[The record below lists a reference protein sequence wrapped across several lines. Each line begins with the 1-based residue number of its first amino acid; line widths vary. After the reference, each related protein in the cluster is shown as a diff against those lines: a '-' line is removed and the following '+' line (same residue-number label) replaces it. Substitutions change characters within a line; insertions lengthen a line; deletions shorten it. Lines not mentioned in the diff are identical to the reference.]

1 MSIHVIRELRSHGHE
16 AYWVGGSVR
25 DRLLGRS
32 VWDWDVATSA
42 RPEEV
47 QRIFDG
53 SRVQGVRFGVCGVK
67 DGDRIVHVATF
78 RSEGRYSDGRRPDSV
93 TYTTDP
99 KADVRRRDFT
109 INGMLFD
116 PVKDEVLD
124 FVGGQRDLDQKL
136 VRTIGDPRQRF
147 SEDWLRM
154 LRAVRFAAALGFSIE
169 SKTKGAIQ
177 ALASNIDGVASE
189 RVRDELSRI
198 LMEGGARR
206 GFELLDETGLLAEL
220 LPEVTE
226 LKGVEQPPNF
236 HPEGDVWTHTLLMLE
251 GLEEPSLALAWGVLL
266 HDIGKPLTFRRTDRI
281 RFHGHVEKG
290 IELAEGICARLR
302 FSNAETERILA
313 LIRNHM
319 KMAVLPRMRP
329 GKQRRFVEQPHF
341 DEHLELH
348 RLDCVASHGRLGKY
362 RFAVEK
368 SKEVA
373 ACEPVVPL
381 LTGHDLM
388 EAGYTPGPVFKEILG
403 LVEELHLDGELGDRE
418 SALGL
423 VRERFPLAPRSGS
436 TTMSSRH

>member
-1 MSIHVIRELRSHGHE
+1 MSIRVIRELRSHGHE

-32 VWDWDVATSA
+32 VWDWDVATGA

-251 GLEEPSLALAWGVLL
+251 GLEDPPLTLAWGVLL

-348 RLDCVASHGRLGKY
+348 RLDCVASHGRLSKY

>member
-1 MSIHVIRELRSHGHE
+1 MSIHVIEKLRSRGYE
-16 AYWVGGSVR
+16 AYWVGGAVR

-47 QRIFDG
+47 QQIFEG
-53 SRVQGVRFGVCGVK
+53 SRIQGVRFGVCGVK

-93 TYTTDP
+93 TYTTVAE
-99 KADVRRRDFT
+99 ADVRRRDFT

-116 PVKDEVLD
+116 PVEEKVLD
-124 FVGGQRDLDQKL
+124 FVGGQRDLERKL
-136 VRTIGDPRQRF
+136 VRTIGEPRQRF

-169 SKTKGAIQ
+169 SETQAAIQ
-177 ALASNIDGVASE
+177 SLASNIGGVAAE

-198 LMEGGARR
+198 LTEGGARR
-206 GFELLDETGLLAEL
+206 GFEMLDETGLLAEL
-220 LPEVTE
+220 LPEVAE
-226 LKGVEQPPNF
+226 LKGVEQPPRF

-251 GLEEPSLALAWGVLL
+251 GLEEPSQTLAWGVLL
-266 HDIGKPLTFRRTDRI
+266 HDIGKPLTFCRTDRI

-302 FSNAETERILA
+302 FSNADTERILA

-319 KMAVLPRMRP
+319 RMAVLPRMRP
-329 GKQRRFVEQPHF
+329 GKQRRFVEQPYF

-348 RLDCVASHGRLGKY
+348 RLDCIASHGRLDKY
-362 RFAVEK
+362 RFAVAK
-368 SKEVA
+368 SEEVA
-373 ACEPVVPL
+373 SYERVVPL
-381 LTGHDLM
+381 LTGHDLK

-403 LVEELHLDGELGDRE
+403 IVEDLHLDGELDDRE
-418 SALGL
+418 NAMEL
-423 VRERFPLAPRSGS
+423 VRERFPLATRPE
-436 TTMSSRH
+436 SSATP

>member
-1 MSIHVIRELRSHGHE
+1 MSIHVIEKLRSRGYE
-16 AYWVGGSVR
+16 AYWVGGAVR

-47 QRIFDG
+47 QQIFEG
-53 SRVQGVRFGVCGVK
+53 SRIQGVRFGVCGVK

-93 TYTTDP
+93 TYTTVAE
-99 KADVRRRDFT
+99 ADVRRRDFT

-116 PVKDEVLD
+116 PVEEKVLD
-124 FVGGQRDLDQKL
+124 FVGGQRDLERKL
-136 VRTIGDPRQRF
+136 VRTIGEPRQRF

-169 SKTKGAIQ
+169 SETQAAIQ
-177 ALASNIDGVASE
+177 SLASNIGGVAAE

-198 LMEGGARR
+198 LTEGGARR
-206 GFELLDETGLLAEL
+206 GFEMLDETGLLAGL
-220 LPEVTE
+220 LPEVAE
-226 LKGVEQPPNF
+226 LKGVEQPPRF
-236 HPEGDVWTHTLLMLE
+236 HPEGDVWMHTLLMLE
-251 GLEEPSLALAWGVLL
+251 GLEQPSQTLAWGVLL
-266 HDIGKPLTFRRTDRI
+266 HDIGKPLTFCRTDRI

-302 FSNAETERILA
+302 FSNADTEQVLA

-319 KMAVLPRMRP
+319 KMAVLSRMRT

-348 RLDCVASHGRLGKY
+348 RLDCIASHGRLDKY
-362 RFAVEK
+362 RFAVAK
-368 SKEVA
+368 SEEVA
-373 ACEPVVPL
+373 SYERVVPL
-381 LTGHDLM
+381 LTGHDLK

-403 LVEELHLDGELGDRE
+403 IVEDLHLDGELDDRE
-418 SALGL
+418 SAMEL
-423 VRERFPLAPRSGS
+423 VRERFPLATRPE
-436 TTMSSRH
+436 SSAMP

>member
-1 MSIHVIRELRSHGHE
+1 MSIRVIKELRSHGRE
-16 AYWVGGSVR
+16 AYWVGGCVR

-32 VWDWDVATSA
+32 VRDWDVATSA
-42 RPEEV
+42 TPEEV
-47 QRIFDG
+47 QQIFEG
-53 SRVQGVRFGVCGVK
+53 SRIHGVRFGVCGVK

-78 RSEGRYSDGRRPDSV
+78 RSEGRYSDGRRPDRV

-116 PVKDEVLD
+116 PVAEEVLD
-124 FVGGQRDLDQKL
+124 FVGGQRDLDRKL

-169 SKTKGAIQ
+169 SDTKAAIQ
-177 ALASNIDGVASE
+177 ALASNIGGVAVE

-198 LMEGGARR
+198 LTEGGARR

-220 LPEVTE
+220 LPEVVE
-226 LKGVEQPPNF
+226 LKGVEQPPRF

-251 GLEEPSLALAWGVLL
+251 GLEDPSLTLAWGVLL
-266 HDIGKPLTFRRTDRI
+266 HDIGKPLTFCRTDRI

-290 IELAEGICARLR
+290 IEIAERICARLR
-302 FSNAETERILA
+302 FSNADTERILA

-348 RLDCVASHGRLGKY
+348 RLDCIASHGRLGKY
-362 RFAVEK
+362 RFALAK
-368 SKEVA
+368 SKEVFA
-373 ACEPVVPL
+373 DEPVVPL
-381 LTGHDLM
+381 LTGHDLK
-388 EAGYTPGPVFKEILG
+388 EAGYAPGPIFKEILG
-403 LVEELHLDGELGDRE
+403 LVDDLHLDGELGDRE
-418 SALGL
+418 SALEL
-423 VRERFPLAPRSGS
+423 VRERFPLAARPVS
-436 TTMSSRH
+436 TAKSSRL

>member
-1 MSIHVIRELRSHGHE
+1 MSINVIEQLRSHGHQ

-42 RPEEV
+42 RPDDV
-47 QRIFDG
+47 QQIFEG
-53 SRVQGVRFGVCGVK
+53 SRIRGVRFGVCGVK

-78 RSEGRYSDGRRPDSV
+78 RSEGRYSDGRRPDRV

-116 PVKDEVLD
+116 PVEEEVLD

-136 VRTIGDPRQRF
+136 IRTIGDPRQRF
-147 SEDWLRM
+147 YEDWLRM
-154 LRAVRFAAALGFSIE
+154 LRAVRLAAALRFSIE
-169 SKTKGAIQ
+169 SETKAAIRV
-177 ALASNIDGVASE
+177 LASNIGGVAAE

-198 LMEGGARR
+198 LTEGGARQ

-220 LPEVTE
+220 LPEVAE
-226 LKGVEQPPNF
+226 LKGVEQPPRF
-236 HPEGDVWTHTLLMLE
+236 HPEGDVWTHTLLMLK
-251 GLEEPSLALAWGVLL
+251 GLEKPSPTLAWGVLL

-302 FSNAETERILA
+302 FSNADTERILA

-348 RLDCVASHGRLGKY
+348 RLDCIASHGRLGKY

-373 ACEPVVPL
+373 AYEPVERL
-381 LTGHDLM
+381 LTGHDLK

-403 LVEELHLDGELGDRE
+403 FVEDLHLDGELGDRE
-418 SALGL
+418 SALEL
-423 VRERFPLAPRSGS
+423 VRERFPLAARPEAP
-436 TTMSSRH
+436 TKSSRR

>member
-1 MSIHVIRELRSHGHE
+1 MSIHVIEKLRSRGYE
-16 AYWVGGSVR
+16 AYWVGGAVR

-47 QRIFDG
+47 QQIFEASRI
-53 SRVQGVRFGVCGVK
+53 QGVRFGVCGVK

-78 RSEGRYSDGRRPDSV
+78 RSEGHYSDGRRPDSV
-93 TYTTDP
+93 TYTTVAE
-99 KADVRRRDFT
+99 ADVLRRDFT

-116 PVKDEVLD
+116 PVEEKVLD
-124 FVGGQRDLDQKL
+124 FVGGRRDLERKL
-136 VRTIGDPRQRF
+136 VRTIGEPRQRF

-169 SKTKGAIQ
+169 SETQAAIQ
-177 ALASNIDGVASE
+177 ALASNIGGVAAE

-198 LMEGGARR
+198 LTEGGARR
-206 GFELLDETGLLAEL
+206 GFEMLDETGLLAEL
-220 LPEVTE
+220 LPEVAE
-226 LKGVEQPPNF
+226 LKGVEQPPRF

-251 GLEEPSLALAWGVLL
+251 GLEEPSPTLAWGVLL

-302 FSNAETERILA
+302 FSNADTERILA

-319 KMAVLPRMRP
+319 KMAVLPRMRT

-348 RLDCVASHGRLGKY
+348 RLDCIASHGRLDKY
-362 RFAVEK
+362 RFAVAK
-368 SKEVA
+368 SEEVA
-373 ACEPVVPL
+373 AYERVVPL
-381 LTGHDLM
+381 LTGHDLK

-403 LVEELHLDGELGDRE
+403 IVEDLHLDGELDDRE
-418 SALGL
+418 SAMEL
-423 VRERFPLAPRSGS
+423 VRERFPLATRPE
-436 TTMSSRH
+436 SSAMP

>member
-1 MSIHVIRELRSHGHE
+1 MSPKVIEKLRSHGHE
-16 AYWVGGSVR
+16 AYWVGGCVR

-32 VWDWDVATSA
+32 VWDLDVATSA
-42 RPEEV
+42 TPEEV
-47 QRIFDG
+47 QRIFEG
-53 SRVQGVRFGVCGVK
+53 SRIHGVRFGVCGVR
-67 DGDRIVHVATF
+67 DGDGIVHVATF

-99 KADVRRRDFT
+99 EADVRRRDFT

-116 PVKDEVLD
+116 PVEEKLRD
-124 FVGGQRDLDQKL
+124 FVGGKTDLDRKL
-136 VRTIGDPRQRF
+136 VRTIGDPHQRF

-169 SKTKGAIQ
+169 SETKAAIQ
-177 ALASNIDGVASE
+177 SLAGNIGGVAVE

-198 LMEGGARR
+198 LTEGGACH
-206 GFELLDETGLLAEL
+206 GFELLDETGLLVEL
-220 LPEVTE
+220 LPEVAE
-226 LKGVEQPPNF
+226 LKGVQQPPEF

-251 GLEEPSLALAWGVLL
+251 GLEEPSPTLAWGVLL
-266 HDIGKPLTFRRTDRI
+266 HDIGKPLTFSRTDRI

-302 FSNAETERILA
+302 FSNADTDRVLA

-341 DEHLELH
+341 DEHLALH
-348 RLDCVASHGRLGKY
+348 RLDCIASHGRLGKY
-362 RFAVEK
+362 RFAVAK

-373 ACEPVVPL
+373 AREPVVPL
-381 LTGHDLM
+381 LTGHDLK
-388 EAGYTPGPVFKEILG
+388 EVGYTPGPIFNEILG
-403 LVEELHLDGELGDRE
+403 LVEDLHLDGELDDRE
-418 SALGL
+418 SALEV
-423 VRERFPLAPRSGS
+423 VRERFPLAADRPGS
-436 TTMSSRH
+436 PGHA

>member
-1 MSIHVIRELRSHGHE
+1 MSIHVIEQLRSHGHE

-42 RPEEV
+42 RPEDV
-47 QRIFDG
+47 QQIFKG
-53 SRVQGVRFGVCGVK
+53 SRIRGVRFGVCGVK

-78 RSEGRYSDGRRPDSV
+78 RSEGSYSDGRRPDRV

-116 PVKDEVLD
+116 PVEEEVLD

-136 VRTIGDPRQRF
+136 IRTIGDPRQRF

-169 SKTKGAIQ
+169 SETKDAIR
-177 ALASNIDGVASE
+177 ALASNIRGVAAE

-198 LMEGGARR
+198 LTEGGARQ

-220 LPEVTE
+220 LPEVAE
-226 LKGVEQPPNF
+226 LKGVEQPPRF

-251 GLEEPSLALAWGVLL
+251 GLEEPSPTLAWGVLL
-266 HDIGKPLTFRRTDRI
+266 HDIGKPLTFRLTDRI

-290 IELAEGICARLR
+290 IELAEGICSRLR
-302 FSNAETERILA
+302 FSNADTERILA

-348 RLDCVASHGRLGKY
+348 RLDCIASHGRLGKY

-373 ACEPVVPL
+373 AYEPVEPL
-381 LTGHDLM
+381 LTGHDLK

-403 LVEELHLDGELGDRE
+403 LVEDLHLDGELGDRE
-418 SALGL
+418 SALEL
-423 VRERFPLAPRSGS
+423 VRERFPLAARPGS
-436 TTMSSRH
+436 TAKPPRH